1 MIKSLTISKFSALD
15 CLFALVSLIF
25 WVPGESPSWDITT
38 FPKWLRKSAKSLL
51 YKTKKTQKF
60 WAGWSLCSGLLKTL
74 CLHSGTLLDQRFK
87 GYNLKIHLAGDWCAI
102 NAMQCN
108 QHIRCF
114 FFGCLNMDNGSSSCV
129 KVLYSACDSVSAFNE
144 VVSSN
149 WDRSPQMVPT

>member
-1 MIKSLTISKFSALD
+1 MWYIVVFQPSKSKKFHFQPQIWFDLTH
-15 CLFALVSLIF
+15 
-25 WVPGESPSWDITT
+25 

-51 YKTKKTQKF
+51 YKTKKLKKF
-60 WAGWSLCSGLLKTL
+60 WVNSEILSWLKSLLWTSGDSSF